1 MKVYLL
7 YTGLKSK

>member
-7 YTGLKSK
+7 YAYMFVE